1 MERKF
6 KVSVSWEIEVTAVDE
21 EDAYFKALDELDRQ
35 ILDAV
40 RSYDYESVF
49 NIDVKEIDRA

>member
-40 RSYDYESVF
+40 RRLQKLPYQA
-49 NIDVKEIDRA
+49 VKD